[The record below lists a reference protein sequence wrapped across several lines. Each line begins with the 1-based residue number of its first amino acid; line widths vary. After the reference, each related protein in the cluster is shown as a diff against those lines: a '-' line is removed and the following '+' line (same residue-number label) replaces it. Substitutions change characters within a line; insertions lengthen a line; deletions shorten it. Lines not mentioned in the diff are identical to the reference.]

1 MSVRYCSCVFLNICK
16 GNQYKFSTYNIELNI
31 SKLKA
36 VLLLKIF
43 KMDEILK
50 YFPKLSDNQIEQFQK
65 LDFLYHDWN
74 EKINVISRKDIDS
87 LYTKHILHS
96 LAIAKVNKFEP
107 GTYVLDVGTGGGFPG
122 IPLAIL
128 FPETRFYLIDVIAKK
143 IKVVQA
149 VAEGLELKNVKAE
162 QIRAENVKGDFDFI
176 VSRAVTNM
184 PDFVLWVKTK
194 IKKQQ
199 KHELK
204 NGILYLKGG
213 DLTEELKDFPKAT
226 EYNISDFFEDEFFET
241 KKVVHL
247 PLKFVV

>member
-1 MSVRYCSCVFLNICK
+1 
-16 GNQYKFSTYNIELNI
+16 
-31 SKLKA
+31 
-36 VLLLKIF
+36 
-43 KMDEILK
+43 MDEILK
-50 YFPKLSDNQIEQFQK
+50 YFPNLTDVQKEQFKK

-74 EKINVISRKDIDS
+74 EKINVISRKDIDA

-96 LAIAKVNKFEP
+96 LGIAKIIDFVP

-128 FPETRFYLIDVIAKK
+128 FPETRFHLIDIIAKK

-149 VAEGLELKNVKAE
+149 VVDGLGLENVKAD
-162 QIRAENVKGDFDFI
+162 QLRAELVKGDFDFI

-184 PDFVLWVKTK
+184 PDFVSWIKDKVK
-194 IKKQQ
+194 KKS
-199 KHELK
+199 KHELR

-226 EYNISDFFEDEFFET
+226 QYDLADFFEDEFFET
-241 KKVVHL
+241 KKVVHV
-247 PLKFVV
+247 PLKFTS

>member
-1 MSVRYCSCVFLNICK
+1 M
-16 GNQYKFSTYNIELNI
+16 E
-31 SKLKA
+31 A
-36 VLLLKIF
+36 
-43 KMDEILK
+43 ILK
-50 YFPKLSDNQIEQFQK
+50 HFPNLTDVQKEQFQQ
-65 LDFLYHDWN
+65 LDSLYHDWN
-74 EKINVISRKDIDS
+74 EKINVISRKDIDA
-87 LYTKHILHS
+87 LYTKHVLHS
-96 LAIAKVNKFEP
+96 LGIAKIQSFEP

-149 VAEGLELKNVKAE
+149 VADALGLKNVKAE

-184 PDFVLWVKTK
+184 PDFVSWVKTK
-194 IKKQQ
+194 IKKQH

-226 EYNISDFFEDEFFET
+226 LYDLADFFEDEFFET

-247 PLKFVV
+247 PLKFTI

>member
-1 MSVRYCSCVFLNICK
+1 M
-16 GNQYKFSTYNIELNI
+16 E
-31 SKLKA
+31 
-36 VLLLKIF
+36 
-43 KMDEILK
+43 EILQ
-50 YFPKLSDNQIEQFQK
+50 YFPSLSEEQIAQFEKLEA
-65 LDFLYHDWN
+65 LYQDWN
-74 EKINVISRKDIDS
+74 AKINVISRKDIDE
-87 LYTKHILHS
+87 LYTKHVLHS
-96 LAIAKVNKFEP
+96 LAIAKVQSFEP

-149 VAEGLELKNVKAE
+149 VADELGLKNVKAE
-162 QIRAENVKGDFDFI
+162 QMRAENFKGDFDFI

-184 PDFVLWVKTK
+184 PDFVSWIKDK
-194 IKKQQ
+194 IKKVS

-213 DLTEELKDFPKAT
+213 DLTEELQDFPKAA
-226 EYNISDFFEDEFFET
+226 EYNISEFFTPEFFET

-247 PLKFVV
+247 PLKYKV

>member
-1 MSVRYCSCVFLNICK
+1 
-16 GNQYKFSTYNIELNI
+16 
-31 SKLKA
+31 
-36 VLLLKIF
+36 
-43 KMDEILK
+43 MDEILK
-50 YFPKLSDNQIEQFQK
+50 YFPNLTDVQKEQFEK

-74 EKINVISRKDIDS
+74 EKINVISRKDIDA

-96 LAIAKVNKFEP
+96 LGIAKIIKFEP

-128 FPETRFYLIDVIAKK
+128 FPETRFHLIDIIAKK

-149 VAEGLELKNVKAE
+149 VAEGLELKNIKAE
-162 QIRAENVKGDFDFI
+162 QLRAENVKGDFDFI

-184 PDFVLWVKTK
+184 PDFVSWVKNK
-194 IKKQQ
+194 IKNNN

-226 EYNISDFFEDEFFET
+226 EYNLADYFEDEFFET
-241 KKVVHL
+241 KKVVHV

>member
-1 MSVRYCSCVFLNICK
+1 
-16 GNQYKFSTYNIELNI
+16 
-31 SKLKA
+31 
-36 VLLLKIF
+36 
-43 KMDEILK
+43 MDEIQK
-50 YFPKLSDNQIEQFQK
+50 YFPYLTDIQKEQFAK

-74 EKINVISRKDIDS
+74 AKINVISRKDIDE

-96 LAIAKVNKFEP
+96 LGIAKVIKFEP
-107 GTYVLDVGTGGGFPG
+107 GTFVLDVGTGGGFPG

-149 VAEGLELKNVKAE
+149 VAEALELKNVKAE
-162 QIRAENVKGDFDFI
+162 QMRAELVKGDFDFI

-184 PDFVLWVKTK
+184 PDFVSWIKDK
-194 IKKQQ
+194 IKKKS

-213 DLTEELKDFPKAT
+213 NLTEELKDFPKAT
-226 EYNISDFFEDEFFET
+226 EYNLSDFFEDEFFET

>member
-1 MSVRYCSCVFLNICK
+1 M
-16 GNQYKFSTYNIELNI
+16 
-31 SKLKA
+31 
-36 VLLLKIF
+36 LKIF
-43 KMDEILK
+43 KMEAILK
-50 YFPKLSDNQIEQFQK
+50 HFPNLTEVQKEQFRQ
-65 LDFLYHDWN
+65 LDVLYHDWN
-74 EKINVISRKDIDS
+74 EKINVISRKDIDA
-87 LYTKHILHS
+87 LYTKHVLHS
-96 LAIAKVNKFEP
+96 LGIAKIQPFAP
-107 GTYVLDVGTGGGFPG
+107 GTFVLDVGTGGGFPG

-149 VAEGLELKNVKAE
+149 VADALGLKNVKAE

-184 PDFVLWVKTK
+184 PDFVSWVKTK
-194 IKKQQ
+194 IKKQH

-226 EYNISDFFEDEFFET
+226 LYDLADYFEDEFFET

-247 PLKFVV
+247 PLKFTI